1 MNNLPHLLT
10 VREDVFQQIK
20 LYDLDITEATDG
32 WYCDMEDTNS
42 VPFLVTQVDAVSGPG
57 I

>member
-32 WYCDMEDTNS
+32 WYCDMEDTNY
-42 VPFLVTQVDAVSGPG
+42 VPFLVRQVDAASGPG